1 MGALRLHVRRE
12 GRARSGLPGEP
23 RLPAG
28 AIPRR
33 QRARRGR
40 EGDRRMS
47 AADQRRALEQT
58 LQLAKKLAPGSDA
71 RVSTTWAREANTRFA
86 RSEIT
91 SNGDMDE
98 TRVEVTLAFGR
109 RQASAAS
116 NQLSPDALRTLVER
130 TALLARL
137 SPEDPELMPP
147 LPPQR
152 YAPAAPA
159 WDAATAALD
168 AKARADAIV
177 PAIAAADERKL
188 E

>member
-1 MGALRLHVRRE
+1 
-12 GRARSGLPGEP
+12 
-23 RLPAG
+23 
-28 AIPRR
+28 
-33 QRARRGR
+33 
-40 EGDRRMS
+40 
-47 AADQRRALEQT
+47 
-58 LQLAKKLAPGSDA
+58 
-71 RVSTTWAREANTRFA
+71 
-86 RSEIT
+86 
-91 SNGDMDE
+91 
-98 TRVEVTLAFGR
+98 
-109 RQASAAS
+109 
-116 NQLSPDALRTLVER
+116 DALRTLVER

-188 E
+188 ELAGVYRHSASRVMLGNSAGLLAEHTETNASLSVTARTSDGQGSGWAAAESHRSSFDPAAIARTAMDKAVASARSAALGPGRLTVVLE